1 MFSYIWPISLVV
13 ISNVVYQI
21 AAKEVPEKINPL
33 ASLTVTYLI
42 GAIVSL
48 ILYYILN
55 KDANIITEY
64 SKLNWAPFVLG
75 LSVVG
80 LEVGFIC
87 SYKAGWAVSTA
98 SIVQSAFLA
107 IILIVVGHFIYK
119 EQLTWN
125 KIVGILI
132 CLVGLGFINYK

>member
-1 MFSYIWPISLVV
+1 MFSFIWPIGLVV
-13 ISNVVYQI
+13 LSNVVYQV
-21 AAKEVPEKINPL
+21 AAKEVPTKINPL
-33 ASLTVTYLI
+33 ASLTVTYLV

-48 ILYYILN
+48 ILYYVLN
-55 KDANIITEY
+55 KDANILTEY
-64 SKLNWAPFVLG
+64 TKLNWAPFVLG

-107 IILIVVGHFIYK
+107 IILIFVGYFVYK

-125 KIVGILI
+125 KIVGILV